1 LRARVLVEDNSE
13 AIIQNMNF
21 SLKPGDLM
29 VVVGQVG
36 AGKTTLLCSLMEETK
51 LCKGETRIQ
60 GTIAYVEQEPFIFS
74 GTIKDNI
81 LFGKVYDEEVFY
93 KALEASCLIH
103 DLKEFQNKEDT
114 IIGER
119 GINISGGQKARIS
132 LARAIY
138 SEADIYLLDDPLSAV
153 DP

>member
-1 LRARVLVEDNSE
+1 MLVEDFDD
-13 AIIQNMNF
+13 AIVNNANF
-21 SLKPGDLM
+21 ELKHDSMM
-29 VVVGQVG
+29 VIVGKVG
-36 AGKTTLLCSLMEETK
+36 AGKTTLLYSFMEETRIIT
-51 LCKGETRIQ
+51 GTREIK

-74 GTIKDNI
+74 ATIKENI
-81 LFGKVYDEEVFY
+81 IFGKSFNSEMFET
-93 KALEASCLIH
+93 ALKYSCFNE
-103 DLKEFQNKEDT
+103 DLKEFKKGADT